1 MWSKSIRVLNPYKA
15 IKESL
20 KKAKIRHEKAYATGG
35 YLYIKSYNPYVH
47 GICGTDI
54 KLTFKQK
61 IQILFCKGVSVCI
74 GDAIKNGRVD
84 NGYL

>member
-1 MWSKSIRVLNPYKA
+1 MWSNTLRVLNPYEALKQA
-15 IKESL
+15 RIKQ
-20 KKAKIRHEKAYATGG
+20 EKAYADGG

-47 GICGTDI
+47 GVVGTDI

-74 GDAIKNGRVD
+74 GDAIKTGRKD
-84 NGYL
+84 G

>member
-1 MWSKSIRVLNPYKA
+1 MWSKLIEILNPYEALKQA
-15 IKESL
+15 RIKQ
-20 KKAKIRHEKAYATGG
+20 EKAYADGG

-47 GICGTDI
+47 GVVGTDI

-74 GDAIKNGRVD
+74 GDAIKTGRND
-84 NGYL
+84 G